1 MTAPAFLEVGPEHPA
16 LAGRTGAGVTVAILD
31 SGVNPG
37 HPHLGGIVDAVAL
50 DDRGRLHPDALDRLG
65 HGTAVAAAIH
75 EKAPGAA
82 LHVVKVFD
90 RTLST
95 TILAL
100 VDAID
105 RSVDR
110 GVRLV
115 NLSLGTVKEEHA
127 PLLEEA
133 VARAREAGT
142 LVVSARGR
150 QGVTWY
156 PGALAGVAGVDLDP
170 ACPRDAL
177 RITPEGTFVAAPW
190 ARPIPGVPVER
201 NIQGVS
207 FAVAN
212 VTGVLARALEGRPGV
227 GTVEGV
233 IALLGEGDRRGPA

>member
-1 MTAPAFLEVGPEHPA
+1 MTTPDLLEVGPEHPA
-16 LAGRTGAGVTVAILD
+16 LADRTGAGVTVAVLD

-37 HPHLGGIVDAVAL
+37 HPHLGGVADAMAL
-50 DDRGRLHPDALDRLG
+50 DDRGRPHPDTLDRLG

-100 VDAID
+100 VQALDHCIQ
-105 RSVDR
+105 RR
-110 GVRLV
+110 IRLV

-127 PLLEEA
+127 PLLEAA
-133 VARAREAGT
+133 VERARAAGT

-156 PGALAGVAGVDLDP
+156 PGALPGVAGVDQDP
-170 ACPRDAL
+170 ACPREAL
-177 RITPEGTFVAAPW
+177 RITPEGTFMAAPW

-212 VTGVLARALEGRPGV
+212 VTGVLARALEGRPEV
-227 GTVEGV
+227 GTVEEV
-233 IALLGEGDRRGPA
+233 MELLGGR

>member
-1 MTAPAFLEVGPEHPA
+1 MTAPAFEVGPEHPA

-37 HPHLGGIVDAVAL
+37 HPHLGGIVDALAL
-50 DDRGRLHPDALDRLG
+50 DDRGRPHPDTLDRLG

-105 RSVDR
+105 RSVE
-110 GVRLV
+110 GGIRLV

-133 VARAREAGT
+133 IARARRAGS

-150 QGVTWY
+150 QGVAWY
-156 PGALAGVAGVDLDP
+156 PGTLAGVVGVEPDP
-170 ACPRDAL
+170 FCPREGL
-177 RITPEGTFVAAPW
+177 RITPEGTFLAAPW

-207 FAVAN
+207 FSVAN

-227 GTVEGV
+227 ETVEDV
-233 IALLGEGDRRGPA
+233 IELLSGS